1 MITIPETVAKLV
13 RKSPFLEDAMAR
25 GWLNLSAVAR
35 SLRPAVE
42 TEVQKKVQD
51 GAVTIAL
58 NRLAATQAARVK
70 PLKRYFRTAPDLMV
84 RSNLFEVTYANAPRT
99 PDRPKLSLEKSGGR
113 RAPFL
118 TITQGI
124 NETTIIAG
132 RELRERI
139 LAAFKGSARIA
150 LLDNLSS
157 VSVLLPP
164 GSAAIPGIY
173 SYILKA
179 LAWDGIPVI
188 EVVSTSNEFTIVL
201 EDRNIDTAFSL
212 IKRLFE
218 VK

>member
-1 MITIPETVAKLV
+1 MITIPEAVAKLV
-13 RKSPFLEDAMAR
+13 RKSPLLEEAMDR

-35 SLRPAVE
+35 ALRPAVE
-42 TEVQKKVQD
+42 EEVQKKVKD

-58 NRLAATQAARVK
+58 NRLSGDRKARTRSM
-70 PLKRYFRTAPDLMV
+70 KRYFRAAPDLMV
-84 RSNLFEVTYANAPRT
+84 RSHLFEVTFANASGGPG
-99 PDRPKLSLEKSGGR
+99 RPKLFLEKSGGR
-113 RAPFL
+113 TAPFL
-118 TITQGI
+118 TVTQGI

-132 RELRERI
+132 RELRDRV
-139 LAAFKGSARIA
+139 LAAFKGAARVA

-164 GSAAIPGIY
+164 GSAVIPGIY

-201 EDRNIDTAFSL
+201 EDKNIDTAFSL

-218 VK
+218 MR